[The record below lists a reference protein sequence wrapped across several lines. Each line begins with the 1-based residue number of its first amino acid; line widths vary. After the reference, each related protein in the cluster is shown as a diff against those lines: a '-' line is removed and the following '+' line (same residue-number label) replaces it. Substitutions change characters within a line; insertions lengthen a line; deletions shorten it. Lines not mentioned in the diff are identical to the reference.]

1 MEAETKKRLL
11 EILKNTGITLLVF
24 ALCTGLCYFLDYFKI
39 NDLNFLI
46 IYVLG
51 ILLTAVFTKG
61 FAYSSLLSVVSVFG
75 YNFFFTIPRF
85 TFHFNDKMYMVTFI
99 LMFLVG
105 LGISTVTFQL
115 KRKMEQVSV
124 LGVERIKLKSA
135 AEKEQLK
142 ATLLRSISHDL
153 RTPLTTIKNGAELL
167 LDNPRLEEGD
177 KEKILGDIV
186 SKSDWTI
193 RLVENLL
200 SLTRIDSEKLTV
212 KKSPE
217 ALEEI
222 LPQAVRNVSGKL
234 GTRALHYDVPEEMLL
249 VPMDATLILQ
259 VIGNILDN
267 AAKHTPP
274 EGNIWIKVW
283 NTGKNAVFRIGNDG
297 EPIRAE
303 DLPHISKCI
312 IRRKKANTTA

>member
-11 EILKNTGITLLVF
+11 EILKKTGISLLVF

-115 KRKMEQVSV
+115 
-124 LGVERIKLKSA
+124 
-135 AEKEQLK
+135 
-142 ATLLRSISHDL
+142 
-153 RTPLTTIKNGAELL
+153 
-167 LDNPRLEEGD
+167 
-177 KEKILGDIV
+177 
-186 SKSDWTI
+186 
-193 RLVENLL
+193 
-200 SLTRIDSEKLTV
+200 
-212 KKSPE
+212 
-217 ALEEI
+217 
-222 LPQAVRNVSGKL
+222 
-234 GTRALHYDVPEEMLL
+234 
-249 VPMDATLILQ
+249 
-259 VIGNILDN
+259 
-267 AAKHTPP
+267 
-274 EGNIWIKVW
+274 
-283 NTGKNAVFRIGNDG
+283 
-297 EPIRAE
+297 
-303 DLPHISKCI
+303 
-312 IRRKKANTTA
+312 

>member
-39 NDLNFLI
+39 NDLI

-124 LGVERIKLKSA
+124 LGVTDKTEIGGGKGAIKSHA
-135 AEKEQLK
+135 AAQYFPRFAHAVDDDQK
-142 ATLLRSISHDL
+142 R
-153 RTPLTTIKNGAELL
+153 RGAFA
-167 LDNPRLEEGD
+167 G
-177 KEKILGDIV
+177 
-186 SKSDWTI
+186 
-193 RLVENLL
+193 
-200 SLTRIDSEKLTV
+200 
-212 KKSPE
+212 
-217 ALEEI
+217 
-222 LPQAVRNVSGKL
+222 
-234 GTRALHYDVPEEMLL
+234 
-249 VPMDATLILQ
+249 
-259 VIGNILDN
+259 
-267 AAKHTPP
+267 
-274 EGNIWIKVW
+274 
-283 NTGKNAVFRIGNDG
+283 
-297 EPIRAE
+297 
-303 DLPHISKCI
+303 
-312 IRRKKANTTA
+312 